1 MNIYLYFIIDLAV
14 GGILVWWVL
23 GRGKEDEVADGGS
36 SAGESEESGEKAGLV
51 ERQAKEKEENK
62 KKIME
67 FFDSVSD
74 KRITNNDV
82 EKLLGVSDATATRY
96 LDELEKEGL
105 ARQAGEAGRSVYYTS
120 AGSGQAGEDEKI

>member
-1 MNIYLYFIIDLAV
+1 MNTYLYFIIGVAI
-14 GGILVWWVL
+14 GGVLVWRVL
-23 GRGKEDEVADGGS
+23 SRGKADGASVG
-36 SAGESEESGEKAGLV
+36 AAEKGGEKAGLV

>member
-1 MNIYLYFIIDLAV
+1 MNIYLYFIIGAVV
-14 GGILVWWVL
+14 GGVLVWWVL
-23 GRGKEDEVADGGS
+23 SRGKEDGASVGG
-36 SAGESEESGEKAGLV
+36 AEEGGEKARLV
-51 ERQAKEKEENK
+51 EKQAKEKEENK

-120 AGSGQAGEDEKI
+120 AGSVQAGEDEKI

>member
-1 MNIYLYFIIDLAV
+1 M
-14 GGILVWWVL
+14 WWVL
-23 GRGKEDEVADGGS
+23 SRGKVDDSVVGG
-36 SAGESEESGEKAGLV
+36 GVGGSEESGEKAGLV

-105 ARQAGEAGRSVYYTS
+105 ARQAGEAGRGVYY
-120 AGSGQAGEDEKI
+120 EKI